1 MAFKRFNPKP
11 PPSSLPFPPQSTLP
25 TITLSSSSTA
35 TYLSNFLHSHLKP
48 SFTSQ
53 DLLFFLKSKL
63 HHHPNFTQ
71 FDFHVFN
78 WASNIDSF
86 RHDHLTYQWITRT
99 LAVTHRF
106 NELFSVLDFIFSNP
120 CPCSDGI
127 FSCPRTEDIF
137 RFSLNAFCRVGR
149 LDDALKVFDKMQK
162 MIDGKPNVAVYNMLI
177 HGFVKRM
184 EHERAVELYHRMLK
198 DRVKPDVYTFNILIS
213 SYCRNS
219 LFGLALEVFKE
230 MRSKGCRP
238 NVVSFNT
245 LIKGFFREMKYDD
258 AVQMAYEMIDLR
270 CELSCATCEILVSGL
285 CKGGKIIEACDLVVE
300 FGGKGVLPNVF
311 DCSDLVEML
320 CVRGAVLRAL
330 EVVDELWRKGYK
342 PSLIASITLLEG
354 LRKSQ
359 KLEEALRFTENILR
373 ENITP
378 DSVTYNCLLED
389 LCKARRTRDAIR
401 LSHLATGKGLDAD
414 SITYEILINGCSHEG
429 IRKEGEQLVD
439 EMLDKG
445 FISDLASFNRMM
457 EDLSKRKDLVELW
470 EDCHCCAKY
479 SAVSSN
485 GNTDGD
491 NQSCPFISISFGGSM
506 CSVIA
511 YLGEKL
517 HKVSKKANLS
527 MATLSAYLNEVLP
540 SILFVKANNAE
551 LQECY
556 RFHKFA
562 NVDLTERLKKK
573 KMKALI
579 PQVVQMIYF
588 GSLSVFLV
596 GSQLMSG
603 GSFDASN
610 MVAFLAPLALLID
623 PIQGLGKAYNELK
636 EGEPAIERLFGLA
649 RFKSQVIEK
658 PDAVD
663 LKTVAGDVK
672 FCDISFQYG
681 QNSSPILILNGLN
694 LHIKPGETVALVGPS
709 GGGKTTLAKLILRLY
724 NPASRGSIY
733 IDNHDISNIR
743 LGSLRS

>member
-149 LDDALKVFDKMQK
+149 LDDALKVFDKMRK

-270 CELSCATCEILVSGL
+270 CELSCATCEILHWRLWMS
-285 CKGGKIIEACDLVVE
+285 CGGKDT
-300 FGGKGVLPNVF
+300 
-311 DCSDLVEML
+311 
-320 CVRGAVLRAL
+320 
-330 EVVDELWRKGYK
+330 K

-485 GNTDGD
+485 GNTDVD

-556 RFHKFA
+556 RFQKFA

-610 MVAFLAPLALLID
+610 MVAFLASLALLID

-663 LKTVAGDVK
+663 LKT
-672 FCDISFQYG
+672 
-681 QNSSPILILNGLN
+681 
-694 LHIKPGETVALVGPS
+694 PGETVALVGPS

-733 IDNHDISNIR
+733 IDSHDISNIR

>member
-149 LDDALKVFDKMQK
+149 LDDALKVFDKMRK

-300 FGGKGVLPNVF
+300 FGGKGVLPN
-311 DCSDLVEML
+311 DT
-320 CVRGAVLRAL
+320 
-330 EVVDELWRKGYK
+330 K

-485 GNTDGD
+485 GNTDVD

-556 RFHKFA
+556 RFQKFA

-610 MVAFLAPLALLID
+610 MVAFLASLALLID

-663 LKTVAGDVK
+663 LKT
-672 FCDISFQYG
+672 
-681 QNSSPILILNGLN
+681 
-694 LHIKPGETVALVGPS
+694 PGETVALVGPS

-733 IDNHDISNIR
+733 IDSHDISNIR

>member
-1 MAFKRFNPKP
+1 MSQLLLKFAKLDFNMVQAIYLEELRDLSRWWTNLGFEKDLSFARDALVVSYLWGIIGSPDPQYGIWRRAVGSIIALISSVDDVYDLYGTLEEVELFTDTIHTAYEVLKLKGVDVTPYLKKSWEIQSSVYLKEARWFHSGYKPTLDEYMSNAWISVSIPLCYLHGHIFDSTPSPNQVSFSGFLKSSYGSFSVNGSFMFVATATAYSMAFKRFNPKP

-149 LDDALKVFDKMQK
+149 LDDALKVFDKMRK

-219 LFGLALEVFKE
+219 LFGLAL
-230 MRSKGCRP
+230 
-238 NVVSFNT
+238 
-245 LIKGFFREMKYDD
+245 REMKYDD

-378 DSVTYNCLLED
+378 
-389 LCKARRTRDAIR
+389 
-401 LSHLATGKGLDAD
+401 
-414 SITYEILINGCSHEG
+414 
-429 IRKEGEQLVD
+429 
-439 EMLDKG
+439 
-445 FISDLASFNRMM
+445 
-457 EDLSKRKDLVELW
+457 
-470 EDCHCCAKY
+470 
-479 SAVSSN
+479 
-485 GNTDGD
+485 
-491 NQSCPFISISFGGSM
+491 
-506 CSVIA
+506 
-511 YLGEKL
+511 
-517 HKVSKKANLS
+517 
-527 MATLSAYLNEVLP
+527 
-540 SILFVKANNAE
+540 
-551 LQECY
+551 
-556 RFHKFA
+556 
-562 NVDLTERLKKK
+562 
-573 KMKALI
+573 
-579 PQVVQMIYF
+579 
-588 GSLSVFLV
+588 
-596 GSQLMSG
+596 
-603 GSFDASN
+603 
-610 MVAFLAPLALLID
+610 
-623 PIQGLGKAYNELK
+623 
-636 EGEPAIERLFGLA
+636 
-649 RFKSQVIEK
+649 
-658 PDAVD
+658 
-663 LKTVAGDVK
+663 
-672 FCDISFQYG
+672 
-681 QNSSPILILNGLN
+681 
-694 LHIKPGETVALVGPS
+694 
-709 GGGKTTLAKLILRLY
+709 
-724 NPASRGSIY
+724 
-733 IDNHDISNIR
+733 
-743 LGSLRS
+743 

>member
-149 LDDALKVFDKMQK
+149 LDDALKVFDKMRK

-219 LFGLALEVFKE
+219 LFGLAL
-230 MRSKGCRP
+230 
-238 NVVSFNT
+238 
-245 LIKGFFREMKYDD
+245 REMKYDD

-342 PSLIASITLLEG
+342 P
-354 LRKSQ
+354 
-359 KLEEALRFTENILR
+359 N
-373 ENITP
+373 
-378 DSVTYNCLLED
+378 

-485 GNTDGD
+485 GNTDVD

-517 HKVSKKANLS
+517 HKV
-527 MATLSAYLNEVLP
+527 LP

-556 RFHKFA
+556 RFQKFA

-610 MVAFLAPLALLID
+610 MASFTFTSWTYKMLSRISPMCLIWT
-623 PIQGLGKAYNELK
+623 P
-636 EGEPAIERLFGLA
+636 
-649 RFKSQVIEK
+649 VIEK

-663 LKTVAGDVK
+663 LKT
-672 FCDISFQYG
+672 
-681 QNSSPILILNGLN
+681 
-694 LHIKPGETVALVGPS
+694 PGETVALVGPS

-733 IDNHDISNIR
+733 IDSHDISNIR